1 MTLDPTTAA
10 ELKAREHER
19 WSNAAPSWLENDEM
33 VTTFW
38 APVTDAMIERA
49 GIRPG
54 MRVLD
59 VACGTGHPAIPIA
72 QAVGPTGSV
81 LATDFAE
88 PMVAIARDRA
98 KAAGVSNIE
107 FRVVDGEVL
116 DEPDGSFDVAT
127 MRWGLMFMPDPVA
140 AIRGLARAVRG
151 GGRIAIVVWPGP
163 EKVPFASLPMAVMRA
178 HTTVPTPPPGA
189 PGMFAFADAE
199 RLRDVIT
206 AGGFH
211 DVEIEALDF
220 EHAHPSPEAYWS
232 QIRDISAPV
241 RTLYDGLAAE
251 TRAKVDA
258 EVLVAVERFRR
269 GDQIVIP
276 NTTWIASAVR

>member
-1 MTLDPTTAA
+1 MTIDPKMGA
-10 ELKAREHER
+10 ELKAREQQS
-19 WSNAAPSWLENDEM
+19 WSNAAPSWLKNDEM
-33 VTTFW
+33 LTTFA

-88 PMVAIARDRA
+88 PMVAIARDKA

-116 DEPDGSFDVAT
+116 DVPEGSFDAAT

-140 AIRGLARAVRG
+140 AIRNLARAVRP
-151 GGRIAIVVWPGP
+151 GGRIAIVVWQGP
-163 EKVPFASLPMAVMRA
+163 DKVPFASLPMAVLRN

-189 PGMFAFADAE
+189 PGMFAFADGE
-199 RLRDVIT
+199 RLRAVIT
-206 AGGFH
+206 EGGFH
-211 DVEIEALDF
+211 DVVVDSITLEQP
-220 EHAHPSPEAYWS
+220 HASPEAYWT
-232 QIRDISAPV
+232 QMREMAAPL
-241 RTLYDGLAAE
+241 RTLYEGLPAD

-258 EVLVAVERFRR
+258 DVYAGVERFRR
-269 GDQIVIP
+269 GDQYVIG
-276 NTTWIASAVR
+276 NTTWIAGATR

>member
-1 MTLDPTTAA
+1 MTTDTTTAA

-19 WSNAAPSWLENDEM
+19 WSNAARSWLENDAM

-38 APVTDAMIERA
+38 APVTDAMIA
-49 GIRPG
+49 GARIGPG

-72 QAVGPTGSV
+72 QAVGAGGSV

-88 PMVAIARDRA
+88 PMVAIARDKA
-98 KAAGVSNIE
+98 AAAGVSNIE

-116 DEPDGSFDVAT
+116 DEPDASFDAAT
-127 MRWGLMFMPDPVA
+127 MRWGLMFMPDPVS
-140 AIRGLARAVRG
+140 AIRGLARAVRP

-199 RLRDVIT
+199 RLRAVIT
-206 AGGFH
+206 DGGFH
-211 DVEIEALDF
+211 DVEIAALDF
-220 EHAHPSPEAYWS
+220 DHVHPSPEAYWS

-241 RTLYDGLAAE
+241 RTHYDGLPAE
-251 TRAKVDA
+251 TRARVDA
-258 EVLVAVERFRR
+258 EILAAVERFRR

-276 NTTWIASAVR
+276 NTTWLAVATR